1 MMPESVDDPILVTL
15 LGTGFPRPLLD
26 RFGPCTLVEAGG
38 LQLLFDCGRGTAQ
51 RLYQLEP
58 WNPTKGNAEKYDKL
72 FLTHLHSDHTTGI
85 ADLWITGNILGR
97 HKNKLRIWGPRSTE
111 HMMEHLVKAFEP
123 DKKVRHEARV
133 HRGDPTN
140 SAGLEI
146 EVKEIDEGFVF
157 EENGVKVVPFRVNHY
172 DEYSEEPSFGFRVE
186 YKGKSVVISGDT
198 RFCENLIA
206 YSKDVDLL
214 IHEVAAGP
222 LGVDLPPSQSRP
234 LVHHTLPEEAGRLFS
249 MVMPKLAVYNHVIQF
264 QDVSLEE
271 MMARTK
277 KEYDGLVLFGEDM
290 MRIEV
295 GDSVKVLSSEAR

>member
-1 MMPESVDDPILVTL
+1 MTVSGTDSIIVTL
-15 LGTGFPRPLLD
+15 LGTGFPRPLID

-111 HMMEHLVKAFEP
+111 YMMEHLVKAFEP
-123 DKKVRHEARV
+123 DRKVRHEARV
-133 HRGDPTN
+133 HRGDPTH
-140 SAGLEI
+140 SEGLEV
-146 EVKEIDEGFVF
+146 EVKEIDEGYVY
-157 EENGVKVVPFRVNHY
+157 EENSVKVIPFRVNHY
-172 DEYSEEPSFGFRVE
+172 DEYSEEPSLGYRVE

-198 RFCENLIA
+198 RFCENLVK
-206 YSKDVDLL
+206 YSKGADLL

-222 LGVDLPPSQSRP
+222 IGVELPPSQMRP
-234 LVHHTLPEEAGRLFS
+234 LVHHTQPEEASKVFS
-249 MVMPKLAVYNHVIQF
+249 MAKPKMAVYYHIIQF
-264 QDVSLEE
+264 QNITLDE
-271 MMARTK
+271 MMARTRE
-277 KEYDGLVLFGEDM
+277 EYEGPVLFGEDM
-290 MRIEV
+290 MKIV
-295 GDSVKVLSSEAR
+295 IGDSVKVL